1 MSRHRVSAVPGRAPR
16 KDSRRPWFQAMLMVI
31 VTGLVGTAALP
42 AYASSDATPENGDVG
57 VALAVQTLT
66 SGSATATVPS
76 AAREDYSVV
85 QSSVALDSTQSGYVS
100 TTVKALAAKLM
111 GAVAA
116 GRLVGYTPNHIPEIQ
131 YLAEGRVVPNCGI
144 DYRVLQTID
153 VALNTFGSVGVS
165 DINRRCT
172 GQILGAGAASSH
184 YADGGGHAVD
194 FYLLDG
200 RALTG
205 GDAQSVKLIRAL
217 DPIVPSGAG
226 LGQVGCRA
234 SMALQNFAPF
244 PDTCNH
250 LHVDFGNAT
259 GATLKE

>member
-1 MSRHRVSAVPGRAPR
+1 
-16 KDSRRPWFQAMLMVI
+16 MLMVV

-42 AYASSDATPENGDVG
+42 AYASSDATPENGDVS

-66 SGSATATVPS
+66 SGAETATVPS

-85 QSSVALDSTQSGYVS
+85 QNSVALDSTQSGYVS
-100 TTVKALAAKLM
+100 STVQTLATKLM

-116 GRLVGYTPNHIPEIQ
+116 GRLVGYTPDHIPEIR
-131 YLAEGRVVPNCGI
+131 YLAEGRAVPNCGI

-172 GQILGAGAASSH
+172 GQLVGAGEASSH

-205 GDAQSVKLIRAL
+205 GDAQSVKLIHAL

-226 LGQVGCRA
+226 LGQIGCRT
-234 SMALQNFAPF
+234 SMNLQNFAPF

-250 LHVDFGNAT
+250 LHIDFGNAK
-259 GATLKE
+259 GAALKE

>member
-1 MSRHRVSAVPGRAPR
+1 VPARAR
-16 KDSRRPWFQAMLMVI
+16 RQDARRPWFQAMLMVV

-42 AYASSDATPENGDVG
+42 AYASSDATPGNGDVS

-76 AAREDYSVV
+76 ATREDYSVV

-100 TTVKALAAKLM
+100 STVKTLAAKLM

-172 GQILGAGAASSH
+172 GQLVGAGQASSH

-205 GDAQSVKLIRAL
+205 GDAQSVKLIHAL

-226 LGQVGCRA
+226 LGQIGCRT
-234 SMALQNFAPF
+234 SMNLQNFAPF
-244 PDTCNH
+244 SDTCNH
-250 LHVDFGNAT
+250 LHIDFGNAK
-259 GATLKE
+259 GAALKE